1 MSPRCVPPS
10 EARTA
15 ARLGLAHALHPL
27 ARVTSLGVR
36 QTLDVMLTP
45 PVLVDFDDAVEL
57 DDTFTLTLPHCL
69 HEGPGSKEALVVV
82 YATLTSQAT

>member
-1 MSPRCVPPS
+1 
-10 EARTA
+10 
-15 ARLGLAHALHPL
+15 
-27 ARVTSLGVR
+27 
-36 QTLDVMLTP
+36 MLTP

-57 DDTFTLTLPHCL
+57 DDTFTLTLTHCL